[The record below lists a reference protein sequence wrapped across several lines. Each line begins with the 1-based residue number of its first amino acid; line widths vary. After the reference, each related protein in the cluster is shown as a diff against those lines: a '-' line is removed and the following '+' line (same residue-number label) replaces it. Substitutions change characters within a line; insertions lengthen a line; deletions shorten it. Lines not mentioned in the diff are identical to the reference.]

1 MAKHNETL
9 NNVERIIKA
18 AAKPI
23 SSSGILKILNDNPD
37 TKCDRKTVGRAL
49 ETLRNMYGMDENG
62 KWPDPD
68 NKLYYTT
75 TFRSSSP
82 IYSKYY
88 FVQEF
93 DDPFTP
99 EELFYLMEA
108 VQFSGYVDKNFAI
121 EIIKKLKKLSHE
133 KDVNFELHEIVNERH
148 LTVNNEFLRWLGD
161 INAAISGNR
170 MISFIDNRYGID
182 KKLHPVSDT
191 PVQVCPF
198 RIVVMDGYYWLL
210 CGLRDSEAVRSY
222 RVDRLTN
229 VEILDESYDHRD
241 ARKIGVHNSD
251 DFLAEHRYMYSG
263 KTVDVTLVI
272 DRSILDDALESFGSR
287 IRIDRAPADANRY
300 TVHVKSGEKDIISWV
315 MRYGGYAVLTE
326 PDYLREEI
334 RNRANHIT
342 GFVRN
347 EDEDIRYLEAI
358 ERAERSHMLALHD
371 IDLNGRESYKNLH
384 GIRRLIMSRNWIRDF
399 SFLEG
404 YTDLN
409 ELTIS
414 HNEISDPTVLM
425 GLGRLHRLMLEHT
438 GIKDLGFLRGNA
450 GITRL
455 TLREFSLENIEDLYT
470 LPNLKSLT
478 VNKPVARML
487 DKACLS
493 RVYGNSLTLN
503 ESNQGGMLTMFMEGL
518 PTGDDVNHNVRRYA
532 DQMAAFTTCEVTDI
546 NARSELCSD
555 IYGGRSLNNMRDKKF
570 DLVDYS
576 CDKEERTRMF
586 EDIEYYAASDYV
598 WYTTS
603 EGDTVFAI
611 SIFKRDHGLKM
622 VGMARINRPANGHR
636 GDANWELYERG
647 QIALNAHI
655 RYLMDNDIGW
665 CEISGELE
673 RSFRRVCTMNDL
685 IDPQMLADN
694 NIFRGVEIEAD
705 DYHYYRKISGNK
717 KTERKIAYGHI
728 EVE

>member
-9 NNVERIIKA
+9 NNVEMIIRTRA
-18 AAKPI
+18 SEANPI
-23 SSSGILKILNDNPD
+23 DSSGIFEILCDNPD

-49 ETLRNMYGMDENG
+49 ETLRDMYGVDENG
-62 KWPDPD
+62 KWPDPY
-68 NKLYYTT
+68 NKLYYKT

-241 ARKIGVHNSD
+241 ARKIGVHNSV
-251 DFLAEHRYMYSG
+251 DFLAEHRYMHSG
-263 KTVDVTLVI
+263 EVVRVTMVI
-272 DRSILDDALESFGSR
+272 DRSILDDVLESFGNGVK
-287 IRIDRAPADANRY
+287 IERASADANRY
-300 TVHVKSGEKDIISWV
+300 TVHVKSGEEDIIDWV

-326 PDYLREEI
+326 PDYLRDEI
-334 RNRANHIT
+334 RNRANQLSA
-342 GFVRN
+342 FYRDD
-347 EDEDIRYLEAI
+347 DEDIKYLEMI
-358 ERAERSHMLALHD
+358 ENAESRRTLSLNN
-371 IDLNGRESYKNLH
+371 IDLNGRESYKNLQ
-384 GIRRLIMSRNWIRDF
+384 GIKRLFMAHNWIRDF

-404 YTDLN
+404 YTDLQ

-414 HNEISDPTVLM
+414 HNEISDPSVLM
-425 GLGRLHRLMLEHT
+425 ELGHLHMLMLENT
-438 GIKDLGFLRGNA
+438 GITDLEFLGGLE

-455 TLREFSLENIEDLYT
+455 TLREFSLESVEGLYM
-470 LPNLKSLT
+470 LPNLRMLT

-487 DKACLS
+487 DKARL
-493 RVYGNSLTLN
+493 RRLYGDSLRIIV
-503 ESNQGGMLTMFMEGL
+503 SDQGGRFSIFMDGL
-518 PTGDDVNHNVRRYA
+518 PSRINYNARRYA
-532 DQMAAFTTCEVTDI
+532 DRMAAFTTCEVTDI
-546 NARSELCSD
+546 TYRRYLCSE
-555 IYGGRSLNNMRDKKF
+555 IYSGKGNYRDKWF
-570 DLVDYS
+570 SLITDS
-576 CDKEERTRMF
+576 CDREERKRLY
-586 EDIEYYAASDYV
+586 ENLEHYAGEEYV
-598 WYTTS
+598 WYATS
-603 EGDTVFAI
+603 EGDAIFAI
-611 SIFKRDHGLKM
+611 SIFKHDHGLKL
-622 VGMARINRPANGHR
+622 VGTARRNRSL
-636 GDANWELYERG
+636 DDERSRDSG
-647 QIALNAHI
+647 IYAWYAHI
-655 RYLMDNDIGW
+655 RYLIDNNICW

-673 RSFRRVCTMNDL
+673 RSFRWVCTMNDL
-685 IDPQMLADN
+685 IDPQVLADN
-694 NIFRGVEIEAD
+694 NVFMGVDIELD
-705 DYHYYRKISGNK
+705 DYHYTRKISGNK
-717 KTERKIAYGHI
+717 RSERKIAYGHI
-728 EVE
+728 EVG